1 MDYPQQ
7 KITPYGSDKSKTEQ
21 IEQMFDNIAPT
32 YDKLNITLSMGID
45 RYWRKKAVDSIKKL
59 CPKKVMDV
67 ATGTGDFAILTAK
80 RLKPN
85 CVYATDISE
94 GMMNVG
100 REKAAKEGLQDI
112 IHFQKEDCANLS
124 FEDGT
129 FDAVT
134 VTFGVRNFE
143 NLDRGLSE
151 IYRVLRK
158 GGKLVILELTTPEKA
173 PFKQMFN
180 FYSNVIIRKVGGYV
194 SRDKK
199 AYDYLPKTMEAFPQ
213 GEEMKRIL
221 HSVGY
226 EYVSFER
233 MTFGICTLYVATK

>member
-1 MDYPQQ
+1 MEYPQQ
-7 KITPYGSDKSKTEQ
+7 KITPYGSDKSKKEQ
-21 IEQMFDNIAPT
+21 VEQMFDNIAPT
-32 YDKLNITLSMGID
+32 YDRLNITLSMGID
-45 RYWRKKAVDSIKKL
+45 RYWRKKAVGSLKKL

-80 RLKPN
+80 KLKPE
-85 CVYATDISE
+85 CLYATDISE
-94 GMMNVG
+94 GMMSVG
-100 REKAAKEGLQDI
+100 REKVAKENLQNI
-112 IHFQKEDCANLS
+112 IRFQKEDCERLS

-143 NLDRGLSE
+143 NLDKGLSE
-151 IYRVLRK
+151 IHRVLRK
-158 GGKLVILELTTPEKA
+158 GGKLVILELTTPDKA
-173 PFKQMFN
+173 PFKQIFN

-194 SRDKK
+194 SKDKK

-213 GEEMKRIL
+213 GENMKKIL
-221 HSVGY
+221 HNVGY